1 MIYRSV
7 IAAVVRALAAETM
20 SGTGGQDFEP
30 KVQAA
35 KQKGAIV
42 GKEEAFLT
50 DCWVFGRLHKG
61 LSAEHWRALVAK
73 YSTHEGRKH
82 EAILELYKFTRSPAP
97 TKFRELAVLTWAIP
111 KVSGKHESATIEVVS
126 REAEAIA
133 KNKALVDSFNKKGLR
148 GMDDTVDRKQTL
160 KRSTSIIPA
169 SWYDMTKW
177 DNSGRPDSTL
187 RRWRNEIRKAL
198 DSQVDEALCAAQALL
213 DAEGLICS
221 EVA

>member
-61 LSAEHWRALVAK
+61 LSTDHWDALVAK
-73 YSTHEGRKH
+73 FSTHEERKH
-82 EAILELYKFTRSPAP
+82 AAILALYRSARSPAP
-97 TKFRELAVLTWAIP
+97 TRFRELAVLTWAIP
-111 KVSGKHESATIEVVS
+111 QVAGIKDG
-126 REAEAIA
+126 
-133 KNKALVDSFNKKGLR
+133 
-148 GMDDTVDRKQTL
+148 
-160 KRSTSIIPA
+160 KRSAHVLPTA
-169 SWYDMTKW
+169 WYDMAKW

-198 DSQVDEALCAAQALL
+198 DSRVDEALCAAQMLL

-221 EVA
+221 NAA